1 MNINSNELL
10 LINRKSM
17 NLRNSASTEITNPI
31 AEPPVVTPENTMR
44 ALDLQ
49 GQNNLSF
56 QGVQSGITK
65 KASKKAI
72 AALMALAVA
81 LGTQSC
87 TEKNIAI
94 AEVDMTAITA
104 LIQQM
109 TNLYQQMLD
118 LQKINNEQNQ
128 AMLEYMN
135 KLYQAVLA
143 GNMTQEEFYKFAVEY
158 MMNDAATQT
167 AIKDSLEAQG
177 KTQEEINQTLA
188 NINKLISEGK
198 YQEAMREIIKILGSI
213 DTTLNY
219 IYEELKMIRDD
230 INKNHEEYIYNQ
242 NKQIEYMNM
251 IYQNGLRKE
260 DLDALFKAWAETNAS
275 LNKLVNNSDKMLNL
289 SAEQFK
295 TLMEQI
301 AGLKPTDID
310 YAKFEEMFKLLNMN
324 MQDLFNKYLENEA
337 KAREEYL
344 AAGEDFQANVIGNL
358 TKMNEQLNEIN
369 NNLLASSQY
378 PGLDKLH
385 ALIEAS
391 LEKLTE
397 AINNGATDVTELV
410 KEVINNQNKLL
421 EEVAAMH
428 KELGNVSSKM
438 STLIDIEKTNNKTT
452 QAKLDDVIAGL
463 KYLKGSSNITNTLLA
478 SINEDTAALLL
489 YADKAVNSA
498 DQIVAQGARIEAA
511 IKALIDATGKDPSEI
526 TYEDL
531 EQLLKEQNEDY
542 FKIFTQY
549 MQDSGLANIT
559 GDLGTVKD
567 LLISINKNTAGIKSL
582 DDTAK
587 KVAQIVANI
596 DWTTTENLAK
606 LNDLIELLKDFKV
619 YCECNCDHT
628 GTGSGDNEGTWPG
641 LGDLEDMFG

>member
-1 MNINSNELL
+1 MNINSNEILL
-10 LINRKSM
+10 FNRKNM
-17 NLRNSASTEITNPI
+17 NLRNSAPTEITNPI
-31 AEPPVVTPENTMR
+31 VEPTTTTPESAMK
-44 ALDLQ
+44 ALDMQ
-49 GQNNLSF
+49 GKNNIAF
-56 QGVQSGITK
+56 QGVKSEITK
-65 KASKKAI
+65 KVSKKAI
-72 AALMALAVA
+72 MAMMALAVA
-81 LGTQSC
+81 AGTQSC
-87 TEKNIAI
+87 TIESKSYAN
-94 AEVDMTAITA
+94 VDMTAITA
-104 LIQQM
+104 LVNQLTQ
-109 TNLYQQMLD
+109 LYKDMLE

-128 AMLEYMN
+128 AMIDYLKYLVTE
-135 KLYQAVLA
+135 VE
-143 GNMTQEEFYKFAVEY
+143 NMRMSQDDFYKAAVEY
-158 MMNDAATQT
+158 MMNDAATQQS
-167 AIKDSLEAQG
+167 IKDSLEAQG

-188 NINKLISEGK
+188 NINKLISERK
-198 YQEAMREIIKILGSI
+198 YAEALREIINILGSI

-242 NKQIEYMNM
+242 NKQIEYLNM

-275 LNKLVNNSDKMLNL
+275 LDKLVNNSDKMLNL

-301 AGLKPTDID
+301 AGLKPTDKD

-369 NNLLASSQY
+369 NNLLDSSQY

-391 LEKLTE
+391 ISKLTD
-397 AINNGATDVTELV
+397 AINNGATDITELV
-410 KEVINNQNKLL
+410 KEVINNQNELF

-438 STLIDIEKTNNKTT
+438 STLIDIEKINNKTT
-452 QAKLDDVIAGL
+452 QAKLDNVIGSL
-463 KYLKGSSNITNTLLA
+463 KDLKGASNITNTLLA

-511 IKALIDATGKDPSEI
+511 IKALVDATGKDPSEI
-526 TYEDL
+526 TYKDL
-531 EQLLKEQNEDY
+531 EKLLKDQNEDY
-542 FKIFTQY
+542 FKMFTQY
-549 MQDSGLANIT
+549 MQDSGLANIS

-628 GTGSGDNEGTWPG
+628 GSGDNEGVWPG